1 MLSLEKSFLPLLLQ
15 TSSYL
20 FKDVPVSHYKPLP
33 FFNRIV
39 PFSHIINTSCSY
51 KNNMEKTIP
60 KEKFDSMEAT
70 IETLQNNYVME
81 HLEKSEQ
88 DIRNGRTRNIDG
100 LIKELK
106 GS

>member
-1 MLSLEKSFLPLLLQ
+1 
-15 TSSYL
+15 
-20 FKDVPVSHYKPLP
+20 
-33 FFNRIV
+33 
-39 PFSHIINTSCSY
+39 
-51 KNNMEKTIP
+51 MEKTIP

-100 LIKELK
+100 LIKEL
-106 GS
+106 